1 MVKYHLVVLK
11 KAYLDLIVEGRK
23 TIESRF
29 LKVNK
34 APFGQVSAGDVLFL
48 KESSGPV
55 VGKAAVKAA
64 EFFDDLSPEKIREIK
79 ERYNHLIGGSD
90 EYWQERGGCRFGVLV
105 WIGNVER
112 IEPVR
117 ITKKDWRG
125 WVVLTERENF
135 GLLKTRDTRLR

>member
-1 MVKYHLVVLK
+1 MVKYHLVILK
-11 KAYLDLIVEGRK
+11 KAYLDSIVEGGK

-34 APFGQVSAGDVLFL
+34 APFGQVSVGDVLFL

-55 VGKAAVKAA
+55 VGRAAVKAV
-64 EFFDDLSPEKIREIK
+64 EFFDDLSPEKIVGIK

-90 EYWQERGGCRFGVLV
+90 EYWQERSGCRFGVLV
-105 WIGNVER
+105 WLGGAER
-112 IEPVR
+112 MEPVR

-135 GLLKTRDTRLR
+135 GLFRRKTKEKK